1 MDIKQIDPA
10 LAGACIVEPQ
20 SLNQGFGILAD
31 DVTFCYYTKKPPLP
45 QERGFSRSALD
56 RARGHALDDE
66 SLRQQVE
73 QQQRKQR
80 KA

>member
-45 QERGFSRSALD
+45 MERGFAFSP
-56 RARGHALDDE
+56 
-66 SLRQQVE
+66 
-73 QQQRKQR
+73 
-80 KA
+80 

>member
-1 MDIKQIDPA
+1 MDIKQIGPA

-31 DVTFCYYTKKPPLP
+31 DVTFCYYTRKPPLP
-45 QERGFSRSALD
+45 MERGFSRSALD
-56 RARGHALDDE
+56 RARGHALNDE
-66 SLRQQVE
+66 SLCQQVE